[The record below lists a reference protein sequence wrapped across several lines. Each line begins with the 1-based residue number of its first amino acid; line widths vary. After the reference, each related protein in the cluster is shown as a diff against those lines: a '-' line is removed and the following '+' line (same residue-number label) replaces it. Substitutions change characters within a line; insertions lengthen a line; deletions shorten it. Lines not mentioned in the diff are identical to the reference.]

1 MTIATSG
8 IISGIDTAALI
19 QATLDAASGP
29 RSAIEERIEDYESR
43 VSKIAELAS
52 LMGDMEDALEAIQDI
67 GDFRSFSATY
77 DEDDAPF
84 TVETDGDAIAGT
96 YDVTVNALAVAQMD
110 TSNTFAADDDDTI
123 FGAGD
128 SLDVTYDGTT
138 TTIDLEG
145 LDLSDVADAIND
157 IDGVSASVVNN
168 GSTYQLLIAADDEGE
183 AITYTETY
191 ASGPSTQLG
200 ITNTQAA
207 SDAEVEINGITITS
221 DTNTI
226 NAIPGLTFTL
236 NDTDASA
243 YTVIV
248 AEDPEAIEE
257 QVQTFVDA
265 YNAVISFINVN
276 SVFDD
281 ENDIRG
287 PFVGEGSVQRV
298 ANGLRMTLTSEF
310 TDLNQDYDALSLI
323 GIELDSDGELS
334 IDSDTFQDL
343 LVDEPDQI
351 ADLFTGDDGFIQAML
366 DRSDIY
372 TDSIDGSL
380 EVRQDSLEDRIEDLE
395 DQIDRQDRRLARLQ
409 ARLQTQ
415 YAGMESLLG
424 QLNSSSSFLSQ
435 VLAGG

>member
-1 MTIATSG
+1 MTIAASG

-29 RSAIEERIEDYESR
+29 REALQDRIEDYENR
-43 VSKIAELAS
+43 VTKIAELAT
-52 LMGDMEDALEAIQDI
+52 LMGDMEDALEDIQDI
-67 GDFRSFSATY
+67 GDFRAFSATY

-84 TVETDGDAIAGT
+84 SVETDGDAIAGT

-128 SLDVTYDGTT
+128 TLDVTYDGTT
-138 TTIDLEG
+138 TNIDLEG
-145 LDLSDVADAIND
+145 MDLADVADAIND
-157 IDGVSASVVNN
+157 IDGVSASVVDN

-183 AITYTETY
+183 TITYTETY
-191 ASGPSTQLG
+191 ASGPATQLG

-226 NAIPGLTFTL
+226 NAIPGLTLTL
-236 NDTDASA
+236 TDTDASSH
-243 YTVIV
+243 TVIV
-248 AEDPEAIEE
+248 SEDPDAIEE
-257 QVQTFVDA
+257 QIQTFVDA
-265 YNAVISFINVN
+265 YNAVINFIDVN
-276 SVFDD
+276 SVYD
-281 ENDIRG
+281 EEADIRG
-287 PFVGEGSVQRV
+287 AFVGEASVQRV
-298 ANGLRMTLTSEF
+298 ANGLRTTLTSQF
-310 TDLNQDYDALSLI
+310 TDLGQDYDALSLI
-323 GIELDSDGELS
+323 GIELDSDGDLS
-334 IDSDTFQDL
+334 IDSDTLQEL

-351 ADLFTGDDGFIQAML
+351 ADLFTDADGFISAML
-366 DRSDIY
+366 DRADIY

-380 EVRQDSLEDRIEDLE
+380 EVRQDSLEDRVEDLE

-435 VLAGG
+435 VLSGG